1 MWHQCSTET
10 IAQLVNLRDQYSHAS
25 VSKTSS
31 IPRSAEVCIEPVNIL
46 LCLMALGSVLCLCP
60 NWPSSSHMQKNDG
73 QRGDR
78 LNVTPGRVRLGKIR
92 SKVPSSATWQPR
104 VTPLLLAERTC
115 KKKSWSLS
123 QQQGRVRSLFG
134 LQGSASS
141 FWEESSRVAAAR
153 GDAALTTLFIA
164 LT

>member
-1 MWHQCSTET
+1 
-10 IAQLVNLRDQYSHAS
+10 
-25 VSKTSS
+25 
-31 IPRSAEVCIEPVNIL
+31 
-46 LCLMALGSVLCLCP
+46 
-60 NWPSSSHMQKNDG
+60 MQKNDG

-92 SKVPSSATWQPR
+92 SKNHSSATWQPR

-115 KKKSWSLS
+115 KKKSWSPS
-123 QQQGRVRSLFG
+123 QQRGHVRSLFG

-153 GDAALTTLFIA
+153 GDAALTTIFIA